1 MTDRT
6 EQKVSAALRAAQLY
20 YLQDM
25 TMDAIARELST
36 SRSSVSRLLAE
47 ARATGLVEIQIHSP
61 LERSTGLEAEIAD
74 RFQINAHVVPVPG
87 GISNVE
93 RLDRVATTA
102 ARLLNRFFDS
112 GMTLGVAWGSTM
124 SAVSRQL
131 VPKAAHNAHVVQ
143 INGAVNDEDSGIDYA
158 SEILRRFGAAFGA
171 QMHQFPVPAFF
182 DDPRT
187 KEAMWR
193 ERSTRRI
200 LDIQSRMDIA
210 LFGLGSPFAD
220 VPSRV
225 YIGGYLNAEDYR
237 SLSEDRV
244 AGDVAT
250 VFYRLDGSSD
260 DIELNARGTGLD
272 LPRLRKVARRLC
284 VVSGTQKLASL
295 RGALAAKLVTDLVV
309 DEDLAKRLIA
319 VR

>member
-1 MTDRT
+1 M
-6 EQKVSAALRAAQLY
+6 
-20 YLQDM
+20 QDM
-25 TMDAIARELST
+25 TMDAIARELMT
-36 SRSSVSRLLAE
+36 SRSSVSRLLSE
-47 ARATGLVEIQIHSP
+47 ARASGLVEIQIHSP
-61 LERSTGLEAEIAD
+61 LERSGGLEAQLAE
-74 RFQINAHVVPVPG
+74 RFQINAHVVPVPA

-93 RLDRVATTA
+93 RLDRVAMTA

-131 VPKAAHNAHVVQ
+131 VAKAAHNSHVVQ
-143 INGAVNDEDSGIDYA
+143 LNGAVNDEDSGIDYA
-158 SEILRRFGAAFGA
+158 SEILRRFGAAYGA
-171 QMHQFPVPAFF
+171 QVHQFPVPAFF

-250 VFYRLDGSSD
+250 MFYRLDGSD
-260 DIELNARGTGLD
+260 DVELNARGTGPD
-272 LPRLRKVARRLC
+272 FHRLRKVARRVC
-284 VVSGTQKLASL
+284 VVSGNQKLASL
-295 RGALAAKLVTDLVV
+295 RGALAAKVMTDLVV
-309 DEDLAKRLIA
+309 DEDLAKRLVN